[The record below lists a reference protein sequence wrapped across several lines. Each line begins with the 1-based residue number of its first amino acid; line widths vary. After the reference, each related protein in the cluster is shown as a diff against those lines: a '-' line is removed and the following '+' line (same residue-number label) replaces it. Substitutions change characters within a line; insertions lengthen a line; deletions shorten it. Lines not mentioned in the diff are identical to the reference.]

1 MFCCCLLS
9 NGGSIFTTFACILRR
24 CMPSLL
30 KRKFQK
36 VYYKEETIP
45 DHFRF
50 LRAAFINKKAN
61 ESHPMQGTAIF
72 WNERLSVHFF
82 KSALSRQVHNTSRLK
97 IWNSILDHRNSRLD
111 PLDARLDPQKFW
123 ESSLKSWGSRRK
135 WLSIC
140 NPPSCDHFRRHG
152 D

>member
-9 NGGSIFTTFACILRR
+9 NRGSIFITFACILRT

-45 DHFRF
+45 DHFHF
-50 LRAAFINKKAN
+50 LRAAFNNKKAN
-61 ESHPMQGTAIF
+61 ESHPMHGTVIF

-82 KSALSRQVHNTSRLK
+82 KSALSQQVHNTSRLK
-97 IWNSILDHRNSRLD
+97 IWNSVLDHQNSRLD

-123 ESSLKSWGSRRK
+123 ESSLKSRGSRHKR
-135 WLSIC
+135 LSTY
-140 NPPSCDHFRRHG
+140 FWVVL
-152 D
+152 

>member
-9 NGGSIFTTFACILRR
+9 NGGSIFTTFACILCR

-36 VYYKEETIP
+36 VYYKEEAIP
-45 DHFRF
+45 DHLRF

-61 ESHPMQGTAIF
+61 ESHPMHGTAFF

-82 KSALSRQVHNTSRLK
+82 KSALSRQVHYTSRLK
-97 IWNSILDHRNSRLD
+97 IWNSILDHRNSRTRSSRCKTWSSKVLRIKSQVLRIKTQVTVNLQPSKLR
-111 PLDARLDPQKFW
+111 PL
-123 ESSLKSWGSRRK
+123 
-135 WLSIC
+135 
-140 NPPSCDHFRRHG
+140 
-152 D
+152 